1 MDSEMM
7 YKIFKISKILL
18 ASASGMAIGAF
29 FVLSITQI
37 LDYFKEEKD
46 IKAIFH
52 IFLVVVVALI
62 WIKMIGFLVMYG
74 EHFNSS
80 YPAMLV
86 NL

>member
-1 MDSEMM
+1 MDSETM

-18 ASASGMAIGAF
+18 ASASGMVIGAF
-29 FVLSITQI
+29 FVLSITRI
-37 LDYFKEEKD
+37 LDYFKEEED

-62 WIKMIGFLVMYG
+62 WIKLIGFLAMYG